1 MTSIINRSVREQL
14 GHSLTI
20 SLCRKEDM
28 LPTCLHYSRL
38 LDCMNALT
46 GARMGELREKYG
58 NYTYKQWLPVIAG
71 L

>member
-1 MTSIINRSVREQL
+1 MARIINRSVREQL
-14 GHSLTI
+14 GHSLTL
-20 SLCRKEDM
+20 SLNRKEDI

-38 LDCMNALT
+38 LDCMHTLT
-46 GARMGELREKYG
+46 KVAMSKLRKKYG